1 MHSHFSTFRKKI
13 QGKKKKLLNS
23 GSSSKS
29 TFREEGVPVTDFMDE
44 DAALQQVIYASQM
57 LAPN

>member
-1 MHSHFSTFRKKI
+1 
-13 QGKKKKLLNS
+13 LNS